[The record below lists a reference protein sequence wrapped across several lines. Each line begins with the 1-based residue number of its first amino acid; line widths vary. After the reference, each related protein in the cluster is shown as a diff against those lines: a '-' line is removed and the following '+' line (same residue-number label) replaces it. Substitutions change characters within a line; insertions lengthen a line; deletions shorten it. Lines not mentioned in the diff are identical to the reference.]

1 MAHLISSPSSLSSP
15 LCSTEQPAEVASEEV
30 KQVVDEPK
38 EIVDAPVVAEE
49 AAAPTNGSV
58 VVPEPAVEEA
68 PAQPEVVQAEEGSE
82 SVPATN
88 GSSEAV
94 EANGEAKETEAESVG
109 EVTEEPVVSGDKRKS
124 DVVAVEDAEKPDSTE
139 VAAKKAKVD
148 GEEVPEEAA
157 PVVEASA

>member
-1 MAHLISSPSSLSSP
+1 MAHLISLPSSLSLPFS

-49 AAAPTNGSV
+49 AAPTNGSV
-58 VVPEPAVEEA
+58 VVPEPAVDEA

-88 GSSEAV
+88 GSSDV
-94 EANGEAKETEAESVG
+94 EANGEVKEVEAESVG
-109 EVTEEPVVSGDKRKS
+109 EVAEEAVVTGDKRKS
-124 DVVAVEDAEKPDSTE
+124 DVVAVEDEKPDSTE